1 MVCKRPGASEGA
13 LRSSDPNPAL
23 SGGLCR
29 LESGLIVPVWPW
41 KLRRMQ
47 KRDQSPP
54 GAMPLVAL
62 ARFPPLV
69 PLARFPGASFSSS
82 LLIQTPRPF
91 PSTARPL
98 CSVFSLYLFS
108 PTLPD
113 QRYSA
118 CRPGSHPGMKPV
130 KCVQVAKD
138 LPNMPKNAW
147 LLEEQ
152 PMCNQNSCAPA
163 PVWPEITVGP
173 GQVI

>member
-1 MVCKRPGASEGA
+1 MVCKRSGASEGA

-29 LESGLIVPVWPW
+29 LESGLVVPVWPLW

-47 KRDQSPP
+47 KGDQSLP
-54 GAMPLVAL
+54 GAMPLV
-62 ARFPPLV
+62 
-69 PLARFPGASFSSS
+69 PLAWFPGASFSSS
-82 LLIQTPRPF
+82 LLIQTPRSF
-91 PSTARPL
+91 PSTVRLL
-98 CSVFSLYLFS
+98 CSVISLYLFS

-118 CRPGSHPGMKPV
+118 CRPGSHPGTKPL

-138 LPNMPKNAW
+138 LPNMPENAW
-147 LLEEQ
+147 LLEEYRCVIRTAALQ
-152 PMCNQNSCAPA
+152 LLFGQKSR
-163 PVWPEITVGP
+163 WDL

>member
-1 MVCKRPGASEGA
+1 MVCKRSGASEGA

-29 LESGLIVPVWPW
+29 LESGLVVPVWPLW

-47 KRDQSPP
+47 KSDQSPP
-54 GAMPLVAL
+54 GSM
-62 ARFPPLV
+62 PLV
-69 PLARFPGASFSSS
+69 PLARFPGASFFSP

-98 CSVFSLYLFS
+98 CSVISLYLFS

-118 CRPGSHPGMKPV
+118 CRPRNHPGMK
-130 KCVQVAKD
+130 KSVQIAED
-138 LPNMPKNAW
+138 LPNMPENAW

-163 PVWPEITVGP
+163 PVRPEITVGP
-173 GQVI
+173 RPSHLTFLVS